1 MAKKKK
7 DNPGKLIDTIVKGI
21 QEKKGNNIICLD
33 MTSLKNSVADYF
45 VICDA
50 DNIRQVSAIADSIE
64 DLTLK
69 KAGEKPSH
77 VEGDSEANWVLLDY
91 FNVVAH
97 VFHKEARDF
106 YNLESLWADAKRTEY
121 ENN

>member
-7 DNPGKLIDTIVKGI
+7 ENPGKLIDSIVRGI
-21 QEKKGNNIICLD
+21 QEKKGNNIVCLD
-33 MTSLKNSVADYF
+33 MTSLKNPVADYF

-97 VFHKEARDF
+97 VFHKEARNF

>member
-7 DNPGKLIDTIVKGI
+7 DNPTKLIDNIVKGI
-21 QEKKGNNIICLD
+21 QEKKGNNIVCLD

-50 DNIRQVSAIADSIE
+50 DNVRQVSAIADSIE
-64 DLTLK
+64 DITLK

-77 VEGDSEANWVLLDY
+77 VEGGSEANWVLLDY

-97 VFHKEARDF
+97 VFHKDARDF
-106 YNLESLWADAKRTEY
+106 YNLESLWADAKRTDY

>member
-64 DLTLK
+64 DLTMK

>member
-7 DNPGKLIDTIVKGI
+7 ENPTKLIDNIIKGI
-21 QEKKGNNIICLD
+21 QEKKGNNIVCLD

-50 DNIRQVSAIADSIE
+50 DNVRQVSAIADSIE
-64 DLTLK
+64 EMAMK

-77 VEGDSEANWVLLDY
+77 KEGGSEANWVLIDY

-106 YNLESLWADAKRTEY
+106 YNLESLWADAKRTDY